1 MKKIILFLVAVS
13 VVSPAYSLAFSLN
26 KLQVSDFNAKT
37 AVVPAPSAPVKAETQ
52 VSQDLV
58 NKFNQ
63 IKNDIWRLESDT
75 TWLRNDINRL
85 EAEARSIE
93 QGSQNAFFSNDLR
106 SMARSMSDWSNR
118 AQRLSM
124 SVKQL
129 LPLAV
134 KDKKLNDL
142 ARDIQ
147 WDARDL
153 YNRFQFDIQNAAQQ
167 LEWTVRRID
176 TDLVGYDAQWQAS
189 DISSQARDLQWKTR
203 DLQWDVQTLVSK
215 TQP

>member
-1 MKKIILFLVAVS
+1 MKKLILFLLAVS

-26 KLQVSDFNAKT
+26 KLQASDFNAKT

-52 VSQDLV
+52 VPQDLV

-63 IKNDIWRLESDT
+63 LKNDIWRLESDT
-75 TWLRNDINRL
+75 TWLRNDIDRL
-85 EAEARSIE
+85 EAEASSIE
-93 QGSQNAFFSNDLR
+93 QGSHNSFFSNDLR
-106 SMARSMSDWSNR
+106 SMARDMSDWSNR

-124 SVKQL
+124 DVKQL

-176 TDLVGYDAQWQAS
+176 TSLVGYDAQWQAS
-189 DISSQARDLQWKTR
+189 DISRQARDLQWKTR
-203 DLQWDVQTLVSK
+203 DVQWDVQELVRK